1 MVVAVI
7 MGSCGGYFLGCCG
20 FFILFL
26 KGAVGGCGFVS
37 VVAVGVVA
45 AVVVGGHCCGSG
57 GGVVGV

>member
-1 MVVAVI
+1 

-20 FFILFL
+20 FLFSFL

-37 VVAVGVVA
+37 VVAVSVVA

-57 GGVVGV
+57 GGVVVGGV